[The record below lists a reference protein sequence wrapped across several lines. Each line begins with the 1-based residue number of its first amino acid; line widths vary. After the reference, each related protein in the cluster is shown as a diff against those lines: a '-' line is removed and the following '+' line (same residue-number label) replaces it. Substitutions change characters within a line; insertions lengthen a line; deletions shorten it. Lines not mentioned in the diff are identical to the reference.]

1 MPRFTGGL
9 AGYFGY
15 DTVRYIEPRLAR
27 TQKPDVIGT
36 PDILL
41 MLTEQLAVID
51 NLSGK
56 LTFIVYAD
64 PAQADAYR
72 NALQRLDALQRALR
86 QPVQIPDAPQ
96 MRRYE
101 AKSEFGEAAFKA
113 AVERSKQYIFDG
125 DIMQVVLSQRMSQPF
140 PASPLSLYRALRSIN
155 PSPYMF
161 YYDMGDHHVVGSS
174 PEISGASGRRHRHRA
189 PHRRHAPARQ
199 DTAEGCRTGG

>member
-1 MPRFTGGL
+1 MPMPI
-9 AGYFGY
+9 APHC
-15 DTVRYIEPRLAR
+15 E
-27 TQKPDVIGT
+27 
-36 PDILL
+36 
-41 MLTEQLAVID
+41 
-51 NLSGK
+51 
-56 LTFIVYAD
+56 
-64 PAQADAYR
+64 
-72 NALQRLDALQRALR
+72 RLDALQRALR

-96 MRRYE
+96 MHRYE

-174 PEISGASGRRHRHRA
+174 PEILVRLDKLRN
-189 PHRRHAPARQ
+189 
-199 DTAEGCRTGG
+199 